1 MRRAIERLRELPPYQ
16 RFIILLLIPLILI
29 IYVYFMLFSPVLSE
43 VRNLRSNIERTRS
56 DIENI
61 KASLNPAVLENLK
74 KQEKELREEYL
85 RKEEELITTV
95 GQIPTEREV
104 GLVVRNIGRLATK
117 SELMVLSMHLTEAQK
132 ARYFIVQKDEG
143 KSIVIEKPMQEPQQ
157 QNQQPQQTQKVQA
170 EKEEEGVTLT
180 KRDLLLVVYS
190 RNEAGIKKFLESLRK
205 EGIVSYPLS
214 LDIVSMPIAI
224 GTEQSREAL
233 VGKQEDGLRKFMEER
248 LTEKEKEAFRRGDVD
263 VQNIAK
269 KVVNL
274 YLLERGNTFGI
285 VKLSIITREEHTE
298 EGVK

>member
-61 KASLNPAVLENLK
+61 KASLDPAVLENLK

-95 GQIPTEREV
+95 GQIPTERDV

>member
-61 KASLNPAVLENLK
+61 KASLDPAVLENLK

-95 GQIPTEREV
+95 GLIPTERDV

-180 KRDLLLVVYS
+180 KRDLLLLVYS

>member
-95 GQIPTEREV
+95 GLIPTERDV

-180 KRDLLLVVYS
+180 KRDLLLLVYS